1 MLMNHIARKNCTE
14 GCCWLRRGFLLGA
27 LAALLMALSSSLD
40 AQRPLTV
47 PPSTG
52 RVGVGNANPTEALDV
67 TGTVNATAVRGDRS
81 LE

>member
-14 GCCWLRRGFLLGA
+14 GCCWLPRGFL
-27 LAALLMALSSSLD
+27 LD